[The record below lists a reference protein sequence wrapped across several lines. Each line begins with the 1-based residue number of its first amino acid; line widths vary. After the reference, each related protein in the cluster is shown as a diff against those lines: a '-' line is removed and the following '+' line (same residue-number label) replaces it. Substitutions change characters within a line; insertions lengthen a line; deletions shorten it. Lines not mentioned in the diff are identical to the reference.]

1 MNDKMKYT
9 YSAPTEEE
17 KMYIKSV
24 RSKYVKEEETPLD
37 RLTRLDKK
45 VKNEPTIIALVLGV
59 LGLLIFGTGMT
70 MILEWGLMLLGIVVA
85 LIGVL
90 PIIVAYPIYKKVLGK
105 NMDKYGDEIV
115 KLTDQLLS
123 EQQP

>member
-105 NMDKYGDEIV
+105 NMDK
-115 KLTDQLLS
+115 
-123 EQQP
+123 

>member
-1 MNDKMKYT
+1 
-9 YSAPTEEE
+9 
-17 KMYIKSV
+17 
-24 RSKYVKEEETPLD
+24 
-37 RLTRLDKK
+37 
-45 VKNEPTIIALVLGV
+45 
-59 LGLLIFGTGMT
+59 
-70 MILEWGLMLLGIVVA
+70 MLLGIVVA